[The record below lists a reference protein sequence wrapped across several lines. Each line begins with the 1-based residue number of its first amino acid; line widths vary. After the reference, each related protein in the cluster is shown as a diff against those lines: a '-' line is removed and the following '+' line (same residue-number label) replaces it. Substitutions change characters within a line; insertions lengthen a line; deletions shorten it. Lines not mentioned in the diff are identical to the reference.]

1 MKRLKQLFFTC
12 LTMCLFTFQP
22 FAKADGHNGPAD
34 DGKTNN
40 KTTNNNDTGTTAPI
54 NNNIAFLI
62 VVGVAIGG
70 KIISDKIKSVR
81 Q

>member
-1 MKRLKQLFFTC
+1 MKRFKQLFFAC
-12 LTMCLFTFQP
+12 LTVGLFTFQSP
-22 FAKADGHNGPAD
+22 AKADGHNGPAD
-34 DGKTNN
+34 DS
-40 KTTNNNDTGTTAPI
+40 KTTDKTTSNNDTSTSTPV

>member
-1 MKRLKQLFFTC
+1 MKRIKQLFFAC
-12 LTMCLFTFQP
+12 LTVGLFTFQSP
-22 FAKADGHNGPAD
+22 AKADGHSGPAD
-34 DGKTNN
+34 DSKTSN
-40 KTTNNNDTGTTAPI
+40 KTSSNNNTGTAPPV